1 MKQIRKHFKHIIFFE
16 RVEYQSLV
24 CFCIKLLQMSTILF
38 ADFMTQKGK
47 DLDGFDPEDIIE
59 DLNVNVPDYYTNLV

>member
-1 MKQIRKHFKHIIFFE
+1 
-16 RVEYQSLV
+16 
-24 CFCIKLLQMSTILF
+24 MSTILF